1 MKGWNAFHHLN
12 TQRQIVKDVSFNVR
26 KGEIVGIAGLMGA
39 GRTELAMSV
48 FGKSYGRHITGEAFL
63 HGKPVD
69 VSTIPKAIE
78 AGLAY
83 VTEDRKHYGLL
94 LEDDIRQNISLA
106 NLPGIAKGGVI
117 DEDRER
123 KVAEDYRRACASVRP
138 TSSTRR

>member
-1 MKGWNAFHHLN
+1 
-12 TQRQIVKDVSFNVR
+12 
-26 KGEIVGIAGLMGA
+26 MGA

-83 VTEDRKHYGLL
+83 VTEDRKHYGCCS
-94 LEDDIRQNISLA
+94 RTTSGQNISLA
-106 NLPGIAKGGVI
+106 NLPASP
-117 DEDRER
+117 
-123 KVAEDYRRACASVRP
+123 RAA
-138 TSSTRR
+138 